1 MDYETI
7 DGSQQS
13 LPEEAI
19 KELKSMSKW
28 MTFTGVLIIIFTI
41 LGILG
46 NLSNYSNSGN
56 GAFLL
61 SILLNIVSVYLGF
74 MILKKSNLFSE
85 YADNHQE
92 EKLAEGLRINRMYWM
107 LSTIMMIISFLIS
120 FTNR

>member
-1 MDYETI
+1 MDLETI
-7 DGSQQS
+7 DESQQT

-19 KELKSMSKW
+19 KEIKTMSKW

-46 NLSNYSNSGN
+46 NLSNYSSSGS
-56 GAFLL
+56 GIFLF

-74 MILKKSNLFSE
+74 MILKKSNLFSA

-92 EKLAEGLRINRMYWM
+92 EKLAEGLRVNRMYWM